1 MQLIKVRDNKGR
13 PINNLDLLMKV
24 VFGDKTPVEFVPGNK
39 YQYGDIVYNITDDGY
54 LKVWIC
60 NNDGRFQEPKE
71 PNFSEFT
78 LDSLFQNIDFS
89 SITNRLDALENL
101 ELYDFAQKT
110 YHGQLTELQ
119 QYVLVTATV
128 NGFDFNNYKDVGDSI
143 EVYLRGE
150 WADHYILPSEYTVTN
165 NDMMIRLQS
174 GVVDDKITSTSNFY
188 PEGQVVKEVDYDDT
202 SYWYGEAGLRKT
214 FSEDPIN
221 LVDFD
226 PFVFCHV
233 EHEQDYNLM
242 DFTITAVHT
251 LVYSPH
257 NVPHF
262 DEFLLDSHA
271 KIGDFEGT
279 EDTIFIKIKIP
290 IEPSAD
296 KNDILYILYDKKTC
310 RITITSENG
319 YIKQVKF
326 NCTVERIIPNDIV
339 VIGTKAVGDKSRFI
353 KIVEGFGD
361 VVDIDGKKY
370 VKVPFLDL
378 LQYNSFVYEVY
389 RNRTFTEAYE
399 ELVGENG
406 ATYLEIKENA
416 VNWDRDTFYFRVY
429 YSISQGAGLL
439 CTNDINIVSD
449 DKEAFRIPLSTPF
462 INRYQWL
469 RMRTSLKL
477 LDKEVY
483 DGAKEIAYINN
494 MDWYVNTHR
503 KMRASVFSVIFE
515 NIVRRDKSE
524 TTVGRAELYPTFNDT
539 KVFPIPFVDYNVVN
553 DDFLV
558 FHSTGALISSAKWH
572 LDKRSISFYVHEEP
586 LYGTDYVEF
595 KMLDRDPL
603 FRVSSTYLT
612 TTTDYQTSYDI
623 GFDSS
628 DPSIACMLLFTVT
641 GEYISDYRY
650 ELDGSTLTF
659 IADNNSPI
667 ALFEEGDRFDLVVC
681 RYTTTTT
688 KTTVTKTRL
697 QSTRRNGDRY
707 FFDKDTE
714 FNPKSDTILL
724 FQANGMYV
732 GEKFY
737 SLSETYDSILLEGS
751 LVPKGQYMDAIIF
764 RKTSHLIN
772 LVEPEPEPTPL
783 PTTPEP
789 PITEPVEPPEGP
801 IVMAEANQILW
812 TVKVLGT
819 YWQRNLTSE
828 GYTKEIIITDI
839 KADDKLTIGLVPTAT
854 SKEALIQEKD
864 AFNSISR
871 VEPVDGKIILYCTK
885 AIPKT
890 DITIKLVA
898 QRVDIIDI
906 IEEED

>member
-24 VFGDKTPVEFVPGNK
+24 VFGDKTPEEFVPGNK
-39 YQYGDIVYNITDDGY
+39 YQYGDIVYNITEDGY

-101 ELYDFAQKT
+101 ELYEFTQKL
-110 YHGQLTELQ
+110 YHGNITELQ
-119 QYVLVTATV
+119 RQVVVTATV
-128 NGFDFNNYKDVGDSI
+128 NGFDFNNYKDVGDSL
-143 EVYLRGE
+143 EVYLRGA
-150 WADHYILPSEYTVTN
+150 WADHYILPSEYTVTD
-165 NDMMIRLQS
+165 NDLMIHLQP
-174 GVVDDKITSTSNFY
+174 GIVDDKIDRISNFY
-188 PEGQVVKEVDYDDT
+188 PEGCVLEDGEEAG
-202 SYWYGEAGLRKT
+202 YWYGEKGLRKT

-221 LVDFD
+221 IVEFD

-233 EHEQDYNLM
+233 EHEQDYNLT
-242 DFTITAVHT
+242 DFKVTAVHT
-251 LVYSPH
+251 LVHSPH
-257 NVPHF
+257 DVPHF
-262 DEFLLDSHA
+262 DEFFLEPHA
-271 KIGDFEGT
+271 KISDFEGT
-279 EDTIFIKIKIP
+279 NDNIAIKIKVP
-290 IEPSAD
+290 IEPSAEKD
-296 KNDILYILYDKKTC
+296 DILYISYDKKTC
-310 RITITSENG
+310 RISITSKNG

-326 NCTVERIIPNDIV
+326 RCTVERIVPNDIV
-339 VIGTKAVGDKSRFI
+339 IVGTKAMGDKSRFI
-353 KIVEGFGD
+353 KIVEGFGEI
-361 VVDIDGKKY
+361 VNIDGKNY

-389 RNRTFTEAYE
+389 RNRTFTESYE
-399 ELVGENG
+399 ELVGEDG
-406 ATYLEIKENA
+406 ATYLEINEKA
-416 VNWDRDTFYFRVY
+416 VTWEKDTFYFRIY

-439 CTNDINIVSD
+439 CTNDINVVSD
-449 DKEAFRIPLSTPF
+449 DKEAFRIALSTPF

-494 MDWYVNTHR
+494 MDWYVNTDR
-503 KMRASVFSVIFE
+503 KLRASVFSVIFE

-539 KVFPIPFVDYNVVN
+539 SVFPIPFVDYNVAN
-553 DDFLV
+553 DDFLI

-572 LDKRSISFYVHEEP
+572 LNKHSISFYVHEEP
-586 LYGTDYVEF
+586 LYGVDYVEF
-595 KMLDRDPL
+595 KMLDRDPT
-603 FRVSSTYLT
+603 FRVASTYLT
-612 TTTDYQTSYDI
+612 TEVDYQNTYDI

-628 DPSIACMLLFTVT
+628 DPSIACMLLFTIS

-650 ELDGSTLTF
+650 ELNGSTLTF
-659 IADNNSPI
+659 IPENNSPI
-667 ALFEEGDRFDLVVC
+667 AMFEEGDRFDLVVC

-697 QSTRRNGDRY
+697 QSTRMNENRY
-707 FFDKDTE
+707 YFDKDAE

-737 SLSETYDSILLEGS
+737 SLGENYDSIVLEGS
-751 LVPKGQYMDAIIF
+751 LVPKGQYMDVIIF
-764 RKTSHLIN
+764 RKTNHLIN
-772 LVEPEPEPTPL
+772 LIEPEPEPAPL

-789 PITEPVEPPEGP
+789 PITVPVEPPEGP
-801 IVMAEANQILW
+801 IVLAEANQILW
-812 TVKVLGT
+812 NVKILGT

-828 GYTKEIIITDI
+828 GYTKEINIAGIR
-839 KADDKLTIGLVPTAT
+839 ADDKLTVGLVSTAT
-854 SKEALIQEKD
+854 SKSELKQEKD
-864 AFNSISR
+864 AFNNISR
-871 VEPVDGKIILYCTK
+871 VEPADGKIVLYCTHD
-885 AIPKT
+885 IPRT
-890 DITIKLVA
+890 EITIKLVA
-898 QRVDIIDI
+898 QRVDITDI
-906 IEEED
+906 LKEED